1 MSNALFSV
9 NFLALCPS
17 FNQADHSPAWV
28 AAGLLDTQ
36 LELAGQLARQRT
48 GFLDH
53 PNDVASGFYFWASP

>member
-1 MSNALFSV
+1 MNGLFSV

-17 FNQADHSPAWV
+17 FNQADRSPARV

-36 LELAGQLARQRT
+36 LELASQLAGQRT

-53 PNDVASGFYFWASP
+53 PNGVASGRYFWASP